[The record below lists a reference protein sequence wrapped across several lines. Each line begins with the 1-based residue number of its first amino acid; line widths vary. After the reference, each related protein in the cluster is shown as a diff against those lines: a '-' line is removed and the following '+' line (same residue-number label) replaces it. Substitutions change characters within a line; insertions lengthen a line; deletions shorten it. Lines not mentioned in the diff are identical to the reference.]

1 MKFNGLRGKVHD
13 FINDRY
19 RFDDNDDFI
28 DELLSFSPENLK
40 HKEILRIKRLNA
52 EVDRWKTLIFVEIA
66 DDSESEIKAGL
77 KDALSWVASIKEKL
91 LEPEATDIYL
101 FLAFDRE
108 ISAEECLRIES
119 TEQFCRKYVLL
130 PREEFPDFINRTF
143 LQKLTNS
150 KSTSESTDPLERAF
164 LNTFTQ
170 FTWLTPEVQKR
181 WKKAF
186 SELSGSELFD
196 QLLER
201 RD

>member
-1 MKFNGLRGKVHD
+1 MKFDGLKGKVHS
-13 FINDRY
+13 FIHGQY
-19 RFDDNDDFI
+19 RVDDNVNFI
-28 DELLSFSPENLK
+28 EELISVAPENLK
-40 HKEILRIKRLNA
+40 HKQILRIKRLKT
-52 EVDRWKTLIFVEIA
+52 EIDLWKTLIFIEIT
-66 DDSESEIKAGL
+66 DDSENEIKAGL
-77 KDALSWVASIKEKL
+77 KGALSWVASIKEKL
-91 LEPEATDIYL
+91 VEPEATDLYL
-101 FLAFDRE
+101 FLAFNLE

-130 PREEFPDFINRTF
+130 PHEDFSDFINRTF
-143 LQKLTNS
+143 LQKLTSS

-164 LNTFTQ
+164 SDTFAQ
-170 FTWLTPEVQKR
+170 FPWLTPEVQKK